1 MYRICHS
8 DFNRSICR
16 IKEQMSRCCL
26 HYLNSINSMLNVF
39 VVGLARNF
47 IIGLR
52 PGMHI
57 MAAYNTTVLFSP
69 LIKAPGL
76 IMFYANNLNNIM
88 IISLFL
94 YQQKVGESHKHH
106 RLCKYEKFES

>member
-1 MYRICHS
+1 
-8 DFNRSICR
+8 
-16 IKEQMSRCCL
+16 
-26 HYLNSINSMLNVF
+26 MLNVLVAGF
-39 VVGLARNF
+39 ARNF

-76 IMFYANNLNNIM
+76 IMFYANNLNNATIF
-88 IISLFL
+88 SLFL
-94 YQQKVGESHKHH
+94 YQQKVGGSCKYQH
-106 RLCKYEKFES
+106 LCKSEKFES